1 MVRVL
6 LILIFFS
13 SNAIA
18 RECKFNEYS
27 ISKDDKYIAFELCEL
42 MEGESSGGY
51 FKTLMSILGWD
62 FEFNQECYLI
72 KYDLVNGKVV
82 NNIPVNDL
90 FDGYQLNV
98 VEFSQVDNTKL
109 LLTIFN
115 KNHTIGSSFEDV
127 IEFDI
132 ETSNYT
138 RIFEGQENIS
148 NIFPL
153 DDGEN
158 IFIDTYSRNKNDELI
173 LGIFNIVSGLGK
185 RQNAVLVTRGEY
197 EASGASLGGNVLYFN
212 SYPISHSDFGFDR
225 EGSNLVH
232 LANWKNGF
240 ITDVE
245 IITELDDYNAHN
257 PTVSDDG
264 TLVFSSR
271 KSGLDRNG
279 HYMFNLFIKR
289 LGEEVKQFT
298 HYDQFIFPP
307 IISRSGDNVI
317 FFGEDE
323 SGFRKLQVISTK
335 DNTVVKISPKD
346 IDSRCDY

>member
-1 MVRVL
+1 MVRFL

-13 SNAIA
+13 SNVIA
-18 RECKFNEYS
+18 RECKFNDYS

-51 FKTLMSILGWD
+51 FKGLMSLLGWD

-90 FDGYQLNV
+90 FDGYELDI
-98 VEFSQVDNTKL
+98 VEFSTIDDTKL

-115 KNHTIGSSFEDV
+115 RNPTIDSSFEDV

-132 ETSNYT
+132 ETSSYT
-138 RIFEGQENIS
+138 RIFEGEENIS
-148 NIFPL
+148 NIFPV

-158 IFIDTYSRNKNDELI
+158 ILIDTYSKNSNDELTV
-173 LGIFNIVSGLGK
+173 GVFNIKSDLGK
-185 RQNAVLVTRGEY
+185 HQNAVLLTKGEY
-197 EASGASLGGNVLYFN
+197 EASGASLSGRFFYFN
-212 SYPISHSDFGFDR
+212 SYPINHGELNVDD
-225 EGSNLVH
+225 SNIVH
-232 LANWKNGF
+232 LAKWKSGF
-240 ITDVE
+240 ITDIERIV
-245 IITELDDYNAHN
+245 ELDDYNARN